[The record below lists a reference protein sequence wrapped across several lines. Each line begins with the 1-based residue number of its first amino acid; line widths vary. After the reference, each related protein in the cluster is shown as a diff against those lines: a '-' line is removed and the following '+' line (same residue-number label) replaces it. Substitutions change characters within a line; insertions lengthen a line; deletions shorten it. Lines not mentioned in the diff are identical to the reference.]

1 MGRKLAHP
9 SPNNWLPIANAF
21 SCLFIGDESREFRKH
36 SILRARSIFFLE
48 LVDNSAGFFSA
59 RLAALKPSSSQM
71 HSKCKIFVSAVL
83 CDETCKPRRRWC
95 CSPAFVI
102 CKLSYFPTTSD
113 SGCSLV
119 DMPVQWRLHIFTYLQ
134 VVRKSRYTNLMFTG
148 AGLLVQRLV
157 PIVQGHTAASVW
169 STSRLSL
176 ALMPRT
182 LQFVSPANVS
192 LNFCGDTEQRL
203 CNSSHG
209 CTKVN
214 GNCYIRFMFQM
225 HASSHSIQMWRLWRG
240 GWVQQNAPVKCF
252 NWLRWMQFV
261 QNGGCVVTMSR
272 VFFRKK
278 RQSQIKIR
286 DKVNGWE
293 AKWASRDVLML
304 LLTSE
309 TKGRKALLL

>member
-1 MGRKLAHP
+1 MLQ
-9 SPNNWLPIANAF
+9 
-21 SCLFIGDESREFRKH
+21 SCVF
-36 SILRARSIFFLE
+36 
-48 LVDNSAGFFSA
+48 
-59 RLAALKPSSSQM
+59 
-71 HSKCKIFVSAVL
+71 
-83 CDETCKPRRRWC
+83 
-95 CSPAFVI
+95 
-102 CKLSYFPTTSD
+102 KLSYFPTTSD
-113 SGCSLV
+113 SVCSLV
-119 DMPVQWRLHIFTYLQ
+119 DMHVQWRLHIFTYLQ

-148 AGLLVQRLV
+148 AGLLVQRLA

-225 HASSHSIQMWRLWRG
+225 HASSHSIQMWRDCG
-240 GWVQQNAPVKCF
+240 EVAGF
-252 NWLRWMQFV
+252 NRTHQSSVSIGCAGCSLLK
-261 QNGGCVVTMSR
+261 NGGCVVTMSR
-272 VFFRKK
+272 VFFQNK
-278 RQSQIKIR
+278 RQTQIKIQ

-309 TKGRKALLL
+309 TKGRMHFSSRQGSK